1 MYVCILCTYQ
11 TSIILRLRF
20 SDNTGYKVYDSP
32 CRSGA
37 WDAGQP
43 GLRGAGGPGGGSPVL
58 GLAAARAARRPAA
71 RLLLAA
77 RERAHHLHTARPGQR
92 RRRRRRPDRQ
102 LSSQSC
108 RSGLNAALRNGMT
121 RLDVIVPG
129 RSRNKQSL
137 AVLTGDPTGN
147 TR

>member
-1 MYVCILCTYQ
+1 MYVFYVPT
-11 TSIILRLRF
+11 RLASF
-20 SDNTGYKVYDSP
+20 YVYVSLTIQVTK
-32 CRSGA
+32 SMTHHVA
-37 WDAGQP
+37 AA
-43 GLRGAGGPGGGSPVL
+43 RGMRANRACGGPGGRGGGSPVL

-77 RERAHHLHTARPGQR
+77 RERAHHLHTARPGQ
-92 RRRRRRPDRQ
+92 RRRRRPDRQ